1 MIAESV
7 AWIFAAT
14 TAVIM
19 WGSYGLWHNGYNIW
33 IVDDIGKL
41 TSYIFFP
48 GEADLNE
55 IAFSHRPGRY
65 DNLTDHPPCILCSK
79 TVTLDIPKPDFDTT
93 WTIPAPYGLSFE
105 CTRDKTTGRVIKKGG
120 TANPFLN
127 FACALAAPGQ
137 KEPENFTVYDFNID
151 KNCRTVKGMG
161 GMPDGIGVS
170 RTDYILRRLFPGATS
185 LQSITMSDINTALF
199 KSTNPYIPNQQTSSS
214 NVAENVFTTP
224 SALHPYSTLIFSNG
238 QETTGYVNV
247 ITCQDMRKQI
257 NIHGTYHP
265 VSTSISLQKK
275 LPFIP
280 PLLPGKVT
288 WHVFD
293 DEVTDYK
300 EYVVIEQILRD
311 AHPED
316 TILHNP
322 QGMWGFFCNGFPG
335 LKTTGSNRR
344 ERLTEYFKR
353 IGFTAFQTM
362 IWNKNVFITLQYA
375 PMYDYKK
382 STGATLGPPIYGI
395 DRWSDELLEKY
406 IVGFLNTPG
415 YTFKPINQEVSMN
428 KLVNARGEWRV

>member
-1 MIAESV
+1 
-7 AWIFAAT
+7 
-14 TAVIM
+14 
-19 WGSYGLWHNGYNIW
+19 
-33 IVDDIGKL
+33 
-41 TSYIFFP
+41 
-48 GEADLNE
+48 
-55 IAFSHRPGRY
+55 
-65 DNLTDHPPCILCSK
+65 
-79 TVTLDIPKPDFDTT
+79 
-93 WTIPAPYGLSFE
+93 
-105 CTRDKTTGRVIKKGG
+105 
-120 TANPFLN
+120 
-127 FACALAAPGQ
+127 
-137 KEPENFTVYDFNID
+137 
-151 KNCRTVKGMG
+151 
-161 GMPDGIGVS
+161 
-170 RTDYILRRLFPGATS
+170 
-185 LQSITMSDINTALF
+185 
-199 KSTNPYIPNQQTSSS
+199 
-214 NVAENVFTTP
+214 
-224 SALHPYSTLIFSNG
+224 
-238 QETTGYVNV
+238 
-247 ITCQDMRKQI
+247 MRKQI